1 MSTEVTPDPA
11 PAVPKPEAPAQEATD
26 WKAEA
31 RKWEERSKA
40 NKTALDELTPKYEA
54 AEAERSTLAERVKE
68 FETKAERSKTVTEVA
83 KDAGVPADA
92 LRGNTREELEAH
104 AEVLKAL
111 IKPSGP
117 VVPGQEKSPS
127 KIEADPMRSLARSL
141 FAPEAQ

>member
-1 MSTEVTPDPA
+1 MSTEEVPTPEA
-11 PAVPKPEAPAQEATD
+11 PKPEAPAQEQPD

-40 NKTALDELTPKYEA
+40 NKAALDELTPKFEA
-54 AEAERSTLAERVKE
+54 AEAEKATLAEKVRE
-68 FETKAERSKTVTEVA
+68 FETKAERSKTVAEVA

-92 LRGNTREELEAH
+92 LRGDTREELEAH

-117 VVPGQEKSPS
+117 VVPGQAKSPS